1 MCIRV
6 VNTLRRSLQRTFF
19 MDKWPIIFILL
30 LNIHIMGIL
39 GVTSPLSASKSSA
52 AIGLSV
58 TAIAIAVILLASNFT
73 IINAQQQSLTNQPG
87 EIENGAT
94 TAATVPTRTTFQST
108 NDSFSIQ
115 VPDGWIIQ
123 DANNTGSALLEET
136 TRGYGILAQLCPQE
150 EQQQQQGAA
159 LPDASGG
166 STNNSSSGIS
176 TSNSCQGSEEVIHII
191 RYPNLDTRI
200 QAASNV
206 STTTTNSNTNMTTDD
221 IQSYHLQK
229 LQEVGYRSMQIVNTT
244 DITLNL
250 TNPQTNETIAT
261 VPARLVEMAYS
272 TNFTPD
278 ETRTGYFISTA
289 TNATAPNLG
298 TTKGYAVF
306 YEGNS
311 TTNTAAAEITT
322 ATAASGSLAPT
333 PLPPVVGQVF
343 DSFELIAAPEV
354 AQPIAPEAPV
364 GQTEGEGE
372 EEAACDSSY
381 PDFCIPPP
389 PPDLNCDDVDDTN
402 FEVVGSDPHGFDGDN
417 DGIGC
422 EDGNGDE
429 EDDGGDDDGADD
441 DDGGDDDGADD
452 DDGGDDDGADDDDG
466 GDDDGADDDDGGVE
480 FEGCVVPPG
489 LDPGDVGC

>member
-1 MCIRV
+1 
-6 VNTLRRSLQRTFF
+6 

-39 GVTSPLSASKSSA
+39 GVISPLSASRSSA

-244 DITLNL
+244 DTTLNL

-272 TNFTPD
+272 TNSAPN
-278 ETRTGYFISTA
+278 ETRIGYFISTA

-343 DSFELIAAPEV
+343 DSFELIAAAEV
-354 AQPIAPEAPV
+354 AQAAEIA
-364 GQTEGEGE
+364 EGGDDDDDDG
-372 EEAACDSSY
+372 ANDDDDDDDGANADDDDDDGANDDDDDDDGANDDDDDDDGANDDDDDDDGANDDDDDGGISSRG
-381 PDFCIPPP
+381 DRFAS
-389 PPDLNCDDVDDTN
+389 DDY
-402 FEVVGSDPHGFDGDN
+402 DGDDDDGAN
-417 DGIGC
+417 DDD
-422 EDGNGDE
+422 DGD
-429 EDDGGDDDGADD
+429 DYDGGDDDGA
-441 DDGGDDDGADD
+441 
-452 DDGGDDDGADDDDG
+452 
-466 GDDDGADDDDGGVE
+466 
-480 FEGCVVPPG
+480 
-489 LDPGDVGC
+489 

>member
-1 MCIRV
+1 
-6 VNTLRRSLQRTFF
+6 

-39 GVTSPLSASKSSA
+39 GVISPLSASRSSA

-206 STTTTNSNTNMTTDD
+206 STTTTNSNPNMTTDD

-244 DITLNL
+244 DTTLNL
-250 TNPQTNETIAT
+250 TNPQTNETITT
-261 VPARLVEMAYS
+261 VPARLVEIAYS
-272 TNFTPD
+272 TNSAPN

-343 DSFELIAAPEV
+343 DSFELIAAAEV
-354 AQPIAPEAPV
+354 AQAAEIA
-364 GQTEGEGE
+364 EGGDDDDDDG
-372 EEAACDSSY
+372 ANDDDDDDDGANDDDDDDDGANDDDDDGANDDDDDDDGANDDDDDGGISSRG
-381 PDFCIPPP
+381 DRFAS
-389 PPDLNCDDVDDTN
+389 DDY
-402 FEVVGSDPHGFDGDN
+402 DGDDDDGAN
-417 DGIGC
+417 DDD
-422 EDGNGDE
+422 DGD
-429 EDDGGDDDGADD
+429 DYDGGDDDGA
-441 DDGGDDDGADD
+441 
-452 DDGGDDDGADDDDG
+452 
-466 GDDDGADDDDGGVE
+466 
-480 FEGCVVPPG
+480 
-489 LDPGDVGC
+489 

>member
-1 MCIRV
+1 
-6 VNTLRRSLQRTFF
+6 
-19 MDKWPIIFILL
+19 
-30 LNIHIMGIL
+30 MGIL
-39 GVTSPLSASKSSA
+39 GVISPLSASRSSA

-244 DITLNL
+244 DTTLNL

-272 TNFTPD
+272 TNFAPN

-298 TTKGYAVF
+298 TTKGYTLF

-311 TTNTAAAEITT
+311 TNNTAAEITT

-343 DSFELIAAPEV
+343 DSFELIAAAEV
-354 AQPIAPEAPV
+354 AQAAEIA
-364 GQTEGEGE
+364 EGGDDDDDDG
-372 EEAACDSSY
+372 ANDDDDDDDGANDDDDDDDGANDDDDDDDGANDDDDDGGISSRG
-381 PDFCIPPP
+381 DRFAS
-389 PPDLNCDDVDDTN
+389 DDY
-402 FEVVGSDPHGFDGDN
+402 DGDDDDGAN
-417 DGIGC
+417 DDD
-422 EDGNGDE
+422 DGD
-429 EDDGGDDDGADD
+429 DYDGGDDDGA
-441 DDGGDDDGADD
+441 
-452 DDGGDDDGADDDDG
+452 
-466 GDDDGADDDDGGVE
+466 
-480 FEGCVVPPG
+480 
-489 LDPGDVGC
+489 

>member
-1 MCIRV
+1 
-6 VNTLRRSLQRTFF
+6 

-39 GVTSPLSASKSSA
+39 GVISPLSASRSSA

-94 TAATVPTRTTFQST
+94 TATVPTRTTFQST

-123 DANNTGSALLEET
+123 DANNAGSALLEET

-176 TSNSCQGSEEVIHII
+176 TSNSCQGSEEVIYII
-191 RYPNLDTRI
+191 RYPDLDTRI

-206 STTTTNSNTNMTTDD
+206 STTTINNNTNMKTDD

-244 DITLNL
+244 DTTLNL
-250 TNPQTNETIAT
+250 TNPQTNETITT
-261 VPARLVEMAYS
+261 VPARLVEIAYS
-272 TNFTPD
+272 TNSAPN

-343 DSFELIAAPEV
+343 DSFELIAAAEV
-354 AQPIAPEAPV
+354 AQAAEIAE
-364 GQTEGEGE
+364 
-372 EEAACDSSY
+372 
-381 PDFCIPPP
+381 
-389 PPDLNCDDVDDTN
+389 
-402 FEVVGSDPHGFDGDN
+402 
-417 DGIGC
+417 
-422 EDGNGDE
+422 
-429 EDDGGDDDGADD
+429 GGDDDDDDGANDD
-441 DDGGDDDGADD
+441 DDGDDDDGANDD
-452 DDGGDDDGADDDDG
+452 DDGNDDDG
-466 GDDDGADDDDGGVE
+466 GGE

>member
-1 MCIRV
+1 MAH
-6 VNTLRRSLQRTFF
+6 NLYLAPEHTYY
-19 MDKWPIIFILL
+19 
-30 LNIHIMGIL
+30 GIL
-39 GVTSPLSASKSSA
+39 GVISPLSASRSSA

-94 TAATVPTRTTFQST
+94 TATVPTRTTFQST

-123 DANNTGSALLEET
+123 DANNAGSALLEET

-206 STTTTNSNTNMTTDD
+206 STTTINSNTNMTTDD

-244 DITLNL
+244 DTTLNL
-250 TNPQTNETIAT
+250 TNPQTNETITT
-261 VPARLVEMAYS
+261 VPARLVEIAYS
-272 TNFTPD
+272 TNSAPN

-343 DSFELIAAPEV
+343 DSFELIAAAEV
-354 AQPIAPEAPV
+354 AQAAEIA
-364 GQTEGEGE
+364 EGGDDDDDDG
-372 EEAACDSSY
+372 ANDDDDDDDGANDDDDDDDGANDDDDDDDGANDDDDDGANDDDDDDDGANDDDDDGGISSRG
-381 PDFCIPPP
+381 DRFAS
-389 PPDLNCDDVDDTN
+389 DDY
-402 FEVVGSDPHGFDGDN
+402 DGDDDDGAN
-417 DGIGC
+417 DDD
-422 EDGNGDE
+422 DGD
-429 EDDGGDDDGADD
+429 DYDGGDDDGA
-441 DDGGDDDGADD
+441 
-452 DDGGDDDGADDDDG
+452 
-466 GDDDGADDDDGGVE
+466 
-480 FEGCVVPPG
+480 
-489 LDPGDVGC
+489 

>member
-1 MCIRV
+1 
-6 VNTLRRSLQRTFF
+6 
-19 MDKWPIIFILL
+19 
-30 LNIHIMGIL
+30 MGIL

-244 DITLNL
+244 DTTLNL

-272 TNFTPD
+272 TNFAPD

-298 TTKGYAVF
+298 TTKGYTLF

-311 TTNTAAAEITT
+311 TNNTAAEITT

-343 DSFELIAAPEV
+343 DSFELIAAAEV
-354 AQPIAPEAPV
+354 AQAAEIA
-364 GQTEGEGE
+364 EGG
-372 EEAACDSSY
+372 
-381 PDFCIPPP
+381 
-389 PPDLNCDDVDDTN
+389 DDDDDDGAN
-402 FEVVGSDPHGFDGDN
+402 DDDDGDDDDGAN
-417 DGIGC
+417 DDDDGDDDDGANDDDDDGGISSRGDRFASDDY
-422 EDGNGDE
+422 DGDDDDGANDDDDGD
-429 EDDGGDDDGADD
+429 DYDGGDDDGA
-441 DDGGDDDGADD
+441 
-452 DDGGDDDGADDDDG
+452 
-466 GDDDGADDDDGGVE
+466 
-480 FEGCVVPPG
+480 
-489 LDPGDVGC
+489 

>member
-1 MCIRV
+1 
-6 VNTLRRSLQRTFF
+6 
-19 MDKWPIIFILL
+19 
-30 LNIHIMGIL
+30 MGIL

-52 AIGLSV
+52 AIGLSM

-115 VPDGWIIQ
+115 VPDGWVIQ

-244 DITLNL
+244 DTTLNL
-250 TNPQTNETIAT
+250 TNPQTNETITT
-261 VPARLVEMAYS
+261 VPARLVEIAYS
-272 TNFTPD
+272 TNSAP
-278 ETRTGYFISTA
+278 
-289 TNATAPNLG
+289 NATAPNLG

-311 TTNTAAAEITT
+311 TTNTTVAE
-322 ATAASGSLAPT
+322 
-333 PLPPVVGQVF
+333 
-343 DSFELIAAPEV
+343 
-354 AQPIAPEAPV
+354 
-364 GQTEGEGE
+364 
-372 EEAACDSSY
+372 
-381 PDFCIPPP
+381 
-389 PPDLNCDDVDDTN
+389 
-402 FEVVGSDPHGFDGDN
+402 
-417 DGIGC
+417 
-422 EDGNGDE
+422 
-429 EDDGGDDDGADD
+429 
-441 DDGGDDDGADD
+441 
-452 DDGGDDDGADDDDG
+452 
-466 GDDDGADDDDGGVE
+466 
-480 FEGCVVPPG
+480 
-489 LDPGDVGC
+489 

>member
-1 MCIRV
+1 
-6 VNTLRRSLQRTFF
+6 

-87 EIENGAT
+87 EIENGA
-94 TAATVPTRTTFQST
+94 ATVPTTTFQST

-272 TNFTPD
+272 TNFAPD

-298 TTKGYAVF
+298 TTKGYTLF

-311 TTNTAAAEITT
+311 TNNTAAEITT

-333 PLPPVVGQVF
+333 PLPPVVGHVF
-343 DSFELIAAPEV
+343 DSFELIAAAEV
-354 AQPIAPEAPV
+354 AQAAEIA
-364 GQTEGEGE
+364 EGGDDDDDDDDG
-372 EEAACDSSY
+372 ANDDDDDDDGANDDDDDDDGANDDDDDDDGANDDDDDDDGANDDDGGISSRG
-381 PDFCIPPP
+381 DRFAS
-389 PPDLNCDDVDDTN
+389 DDY
-402 FEVVGSDPHGFDGDN
+402 DGDDDDGAN
-417 DGIGC
+417 D
-422 EDGNGDE
+422 DD
-429 EDDGGDDDGADD
+429 DDDYDGGDDDGA
-441 DDGGDDDGADD
+441 
-452 DDGGDDDGADDDDG
+452 
-466 GDDDGADDDDGGVE
+466 
-480 FEGCVVPPG
+480 
-489 LDPGDVGC
+489 

>member
-1 MCIRV
+1 
-6 VNTLRRSLQRTFF
+6 

-39 GVTSPLSASKSSA
+39 GVISPLSASRSSA

-94 TAATVPTRTTFQST
+94 TATVPTRTTFQST

-123 DANNTGSALLEET
+123 DANNAGSALLEET

-191 RYPNLDTRI
+191 RYPDLDTRI

-244 DITLNL
+244 DTTLNL
-250 TNPQTNETIAT
+250 TNPQTNETITT
-261 VPARLVEMAYS
+261 VPARLVEIAYS
-272 TNFTPD
+272 TNSAPN

-343 DSFELIAAPEV
+343 DSFELIAAAEV
-354 AQPIAPEAPV
+354 AQAAEIA
-364 GQTEGEGE
+364 EGGDDDDDDG
-372 EEAACDSSY
+372 ANDDDDDDDGANDDDDDDDGANDDDDDDDGANDDDDDGGISSRG
-381 PDFCIPPP
+381 DRFAS
-389 PPDLNCDDVDDTN
+389 DDY
-402 FEVVGSDPHGFDGDN
+402 DGDDDDGAN
-417 DGIGC
+417 DDD
-422 EDGNGDE
+422 DGD
-429 EDDGGDDDGADD
+429 DYDGGDDDGA
-441 DDGGDDDGADD
+441 
-452 DDGGDDDGADDDDG
+452 
-466 GDDDGADDDDGGVE
+466 
-480 FEGCVVPPG
+480 
-489 LDPGDVGC
+489 

>member
-115 VPDGWIIQ
+115 VPDGWVIQ

-150 EQQQQQGAA
+150 GQQQQQGAA
-159 LPDASGG
+159 LSDASGG

-261 VPARLVEMAYS
+261 VPARLVELAYS
-272 TNFTPD
+272 TNFTPN

-333 PLPPVVGQVF
+333 SLPPVVGQVF

-354 AQPIAPEAPV
+354 AQTMAQDAAQAA
-364 GQTEGEGE
+364 QTAEDSADAGEGG
-372 EEAACDSSY
+372 AAAQTAEDSA
-381 PDFCIPPP
+381 
-389 PPDLNCDDVDDTN
+389 DDD
-402 FEVVGSDPHGFDGDN
+402 
-417 DGIGC
+417 
-422 EDGNGDE
+422 
-429 EDDGGDDDGADD
+429 DDDGADD

-466 GDDDGADDDDGGVE
+466 GDDDGGDDDGADDDDGGDDDGADDDDGGGE
-480 FEGCVVPPG
+480 FERCVVPPG

>member
-1 MCIRV
+1 MCIRE

-39 GVTSPLSASKSSA
+39 GVISPLSASRSSA

-244 DITLNL
+244 DTTLNL

-272 TNFTPD
+272 TNAAPN

-333 PLPPVVGQVF
+333 PLPPVVGQIF
-343 DSFELIAAPEV
+343 DSFELIAAAEV
-354 AQPIAPEAPV
+354 AQAAEIAE
-364 GQTEGEGE
+364 
-372 EEAACDSSY
+372 
-381 PDFCIPPP
+381 
-389 PPDLNCDDVDDTN
+389 
-402 FEVVGSDPHGFDGDN
+402 
-417 DGIGC
+417 
-422 EDGNGDE
+422 
-429 EDDGGDDDGADD
+429 GGDDDDDDGANDDDDDDDGANDDDDDDDDDGANDDDDD
-441 DDGGDDDGADD
+441 DDGGISSRGDRDASDD
-452 DDGGDDDGADDDDG
+452 
-466 GDDDGADDDDGGVE
+466 
-480 FEGCVVPPG
+480 
-489 LDPGDVGC
+489 

>member
-1 MCIRV
+1 
-6 VNTLRRSLQRTFF
+6 
-19 MDKWPIIFILL
+19 
-30 LNIHIMGIL
+30 MGIL

-52 AIGLSV
+52 AIGLSM

-115 VPDGWIIQ
+115 VPDGWVIQ

-166 STNNSSSGIS
+166 STNNSSSSGIS

-206 STTTTNSNTNMTTDD
+206 SATTTNSNTNMTTDD
-221 IQSYHLQK
+221 IQSSHLQK
-229 LQEVGYRSMQIVNTT
+229 LQEVRYRSMQIVNTT
-244 DITLNL
+244 DTTLNL

-261 VPARLVEMAYS
+261 VPARLVEVAYS
-272 TNFTPD
+272 TNFAPN

-333 PLPPVVGQVF
+333 PLPPAVGQVF
-343 DSFELIAAPEV
+343 D
-354 AQPIAPEAPV
+354 
-364 GQTEGEGE
+364 
-372 EEAACDSSY
+372 
-381 PDFCIPPP
+381 
-389 PPDLNCDDVDDTN
+389 
-402 FEVVGSDPHGFDGDN
+402 
-417 DGIGC
+417 
-422 EDGNGDE
+422 
-429 EDDGGDDDGADD
+429 
-441 DDGGDDDGADD
+441 
-452 DDGGDDDGADDDDG
+452 
-466 GDDDGADDDDGGVE
+466 
-480 FEGCVVPPG
+480 
-489 LDPGDVGC
+489 